1 MIFKNLKELPFCES
15 NLSNPKDLV
24 MRAMESFV
32 LGIL

>member
-1 MIFKNLKELPFCES
+1 MIFKNLKELPFAS
-15 NLSNPKDLV
+15 LIILNPKDLV